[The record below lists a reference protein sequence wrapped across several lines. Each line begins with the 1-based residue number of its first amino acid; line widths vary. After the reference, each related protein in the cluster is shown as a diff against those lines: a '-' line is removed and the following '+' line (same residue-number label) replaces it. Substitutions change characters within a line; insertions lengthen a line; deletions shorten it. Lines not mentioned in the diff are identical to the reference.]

1 MKELSKATRR
11 EFMKKAGALSV
22 MQAATP
28 LAASLSLMNNAAA
41 QSTSVSGYKAL
52 VCVFMYGGNDHYG
65 TVVPYRQDLYDTYSS
80 IRGHG
85 NISGDYQGIALLR
98 EKLRTLTT
106 TVRSR
111 SPDYALHPAMD
122 SMQGLFNK

>member
-41 QSTSVSGYKAL
+41 QTASGYKAL
-52 VCVFMYGGNDHYG
+52 VCVFMYGGNDYANTSRPSQNCNIHTHPRNFPG
-65 TVVPYRQDLYDTYSS
+65 SS
-80 IRGHG
+80 SHM
-85 NISGDYQGIALLR
+85 LR
-98 EKLRTLTT
+98 APL
-106 TVRSR
+106 
-111 SPDYALHPAMD
+111 
-122 SMQGLFNK
+122 

>member
-52 VCVFMYGGNDHYG
+52 VCVFMYGGNDH
-65 TVVPYRQDLYDTYSS
+65 
-80 IRGHG
+80 
-85 NISGDYQGIALLR
+85 
-98 EKLRTLTT
+98 
-106 TVRSR
+106 
-111 SPDYALHPAMD
+111 
-122 SMQGLFNK
+122 

>member
-41 QSTSVSGYKAL
+41 QTAPDYKAL
-52 VCVFMYGGNDHYG
+52 VCVFMYGANDHYG
-65 TVVPYRQDLYDTYSS
+65 TVVPYRQEMYDAYKFHT
-80 IRGHG
+80 RCGG
-85 NISGDYQGIALLR
+85 NQLG
-98 EKLRTLTT
+98 TT
-106 TVRSR
+106 KASLCFVTNYCR
-111 SPDYALHPAMD
+111 
-122 SMQGLFNK
+122 